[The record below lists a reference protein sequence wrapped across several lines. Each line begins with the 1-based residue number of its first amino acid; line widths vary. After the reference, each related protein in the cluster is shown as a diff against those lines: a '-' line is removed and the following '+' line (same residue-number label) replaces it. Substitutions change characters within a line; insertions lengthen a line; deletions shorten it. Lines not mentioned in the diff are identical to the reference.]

1 MECFVG
7 LDVSVKTTSVCV
19 MDAVGTI
26 IREGKAESSPEAI
39 AAFLSGCSDRYARV
53 GLEAG
58 PLCQWLYAGLAKAGF
73 PVICIETRHAQAV
86 LSARPNKTDRND
98 ARGIAQ
104 MMRVG
109 LYRPVHVKT
118 LASQKIRALLSG
130 RRFLQAKLLDVE
142 NSIRGLLR
150 NFGLK
155 VGMVTRARY
164 EARILELIED
174 VPSLQAIIEP
184 MLAVRRVVRDQYVG
198 LHKKMLALARADDD
212 CLLLMSAPGVGP
224 LVALTY
230 RAAVDEP
237 ARFQRSRSVGAH
249 FGLAPRTHQSGEI
262 DRRGR
267 ITKNGDETLRS
278 ALFEAALVLL
288 RPQAKPSALK
298 AWGLRVAKRRGMA
311 KAMIAVARR
320 LSVILHRMWVDRVPF
335 RWTAEPAQ
343 A

>member
-19 MDAVGTI
+19 MDACGTI

-39 AAFLSGCSDRYARV
+39 AVFLSACGDRYSRV

-86 LSARPNKTDRND
+86 LRARPNKADRND

-109 LYRPVHVKT
+109 LYRQVHVKT

-164 EARILELIED
+164 EARIVELIED
-174 VPSLQAIIEP
+174 VPSLQVIIDP
-184 MLAVRRVVRDQYVG
+184 MLA
-198 LHKKMLALARADDD
+198 
-212 CLLLMSAPGVGP
+212 
-224 LVALTY
+224 
-230 RAAVDEP
+230 
-237 ARFQRSRSVGAH
+237 
-249 FGLAPRTHQSGEI
+249 
-262 DRRGR
+262 
-267 ITKNGDETLRS
+267 
-278 ALFEAALVLL
+278 
-288 RPQAKPSALK
+288 
-298 AWGLRVAKRRGMA
+298 
-311 KAMIAVARR
+311 
-320 LSVILHRMWVDRVPF
+320 
-335 RWTAEPAQ
+335 
-343 A
+343 

>member
-19 MDAVGTI
+19 MDAGGTI
-26 IREGKAESSPEAI
+26 IREGKAESSPEAV
-39 AAFLSGCSDRYARV
+39 AAFLSACGRHYSRV

-58 PLCQWLYAGLAKAGF
+58 PLCQWLYAGLTKAGF

-118 LASQKIRALLSG
+118 LTSQKIRTLLSG

-155 VGMVTRARY
+155 VGIVTRFQY
-164 EARILELIED
+164 EVRILELID
-174 VPSLQAIIEP
+174 GLPALQAIIEP
-184 MLAVRRVVRDQYVG
+184 MLAVRRVVREQY
-198 LHKKMLALARADDD
+198 
-212 CLLLMSAPGVGP
+212 
-224 LVALTY
+224 
-230 RAAVDEP
+230 
-237 ARFQRSRSVGAH
+237 
-249 FGLAPRTHQSGEI
+249 
-262 DRRGR
+262 
-267 ITKNGDETLRS
+267 
-278 ALFEAALVLL
+278 
-288 RPQAKPSALK
+288 
-298 AWGLRVAKRRGMA
+298 
-311 KAMIAVARR
+311 
-320 LSVILHRMWVDRVPF
+320 VILHKRCWLWHEPMK
-335 RWTAEPAQ
+335 TASSS
-343 A
+343 

>member
-7 LDVSVKTTSVCV
+7 LDVSVKTTSICV
-19 MDAVGTI
+19 MDAGGAI

-39 AAFLSGCSDRYARV
+39 AAFLSQEGRRYSRI

-58 PLCQWLYAGLAKAGF
+58 PLCQWLYAGLARSGF

-155 VGMVTRARY
+155 VGCVTRAKY
-164 EARILELIED
+164 EQRILDLITD
-174 VPSLQAIIEP
+174 QPALQAVIEP
-184 MLAVRRVVRDQYVG
+184 MLAVRRVVREHYAA
-198 LHKKMLALARADDD
+198 LHKKMLVLARADDD
-212 CLLLMSAPGVGP
+212 CRLLMSAPGVGP
-224 LVALTY
+224 FVALTY
-230 RAAVDEP
+230 RAAIDEP
-237 ARFQRSRSVGAH
+237 ARFQHSRSVGAH
-249 FGLAPRTHQSGEI
+249 SGLAPRTHQSGEI
-262 DRRGR
+262 DRRGH
-267 ITKNGDETLRS
+267 ITKTGDQTLRT
-278 ALFEAALVLL
+278 ALFDAAMVLL
-288 RPQAKPSALK
+288 RPSTKPSALK
-298 AWGLRVAKRRGMA
+298 AWGQRLAKRRGISRA
-311 KAMIAVARR
+311 LIAVARR
-320 LSVILHRMWVDRVPF
+320 LSVILHRMWIDRTPF
-335 RWTAEPAQ
+335 RWTAEPA
-343 A
+343 

>member
-1 MECFVG
+1 MEFFVG

-19 MDAVGTI
+19 MDAGGAI
-26 IREGKAESSPEAI
+26 IREGKTESSPEALS
-39 AAFLSGCSDRYARV
+39 AFLSAGDRRYVRV

-73 PVICIETRHAQAV
+73 PVICIETRHAQAM

-118 LASQKIRALLSG
+118 LASQQIRALLSS

-155 VGMVTRARY
+155 VGTVSRALY
-164 EARILELIED
+164 EARIRELID
-174 VPSLQAIIEP
+174 DLPWLQAILDP
-184 MLAVRRVVRDQYVG
+184 MLTVRRVVREQYTV
-198 LHKKMLALARADDD
+198 LHKRMLALARADNV
-212 CLLLMSAPGVGP
+212 CALLMSAPGIGP
-224 LVALTY
+224 FVALTY
-230 RAAVDEP
+230 RAAIDEP

-262 DRRGR
+262 DRRGK

-288 RPQAKPSALK
+288 RPQTKPSTLK
-298 AWGLRVAKRRGMA
+298 AWGLRVAKRRGTA
-311 KAMIAVARR
+311 KAIIAVARR
-320 LSVILHRMWVDRVPF
+320 LSVVLHRMWVDRTPF
-335 RWTAEPAQ
+335 LWTAEPAM